1 MNLGRENEIVEFKE
15 TSGEINEAVIDIVAM
30 LNKHGRGTLY
40 FGVKNNGNVIGFQ
53 IGDSTERDIS
63 RKIFEKIKPQIY
75 PEIETDTINRIIKVS
90 FEGREK
96 PYSADGR
103 YYKRV
108 ADESREMTPSELAQ
122 FILEVNYKTWE
133 KQTTDNSI
141 DDVDETALKNF
152 LYKALKAKRMPNMNY
167 DKLALLEK
175 LNLLTTDKKYL
186 NNAGR
191 ALFSNLKPLKLKMAV
206 FATNEKR
213 TFVDISPVEGNMFEL
228 LDEAEKY
235 VKKNINWR
243 VDINDFERKEIPEI
257 PIDALREIINNSF
270 AHADYLGYS
279 KNEIDIFPN
288 RIAIYNPGAFPDDL
302 SPEDFVNS
310 TLSSK
315 VRNEIICDVL
325 YKCKAIE
332 TWGTGLKN
340 TYLLCNEAG
349 IKCSY
354 EKELEGFWFIF
365 YRNNANNVTTN
376 DTINVTINDTIK
388 MSELEMLIL
397 SEIQKDNHVTRD
409 KLASISGRTS
419 RTIQR
424 ALDSLKSKGVI
435 ERVGSNKTGN
445 WKIKI

>member
-53 IGDSTERDIS
+53 IGDSTERDIF

-122 FILEVNYKTWE
+122 FILEVNYKNWE

-152 LYKALKAKRMPNMNY
+152 LNKALKAKRMPNMNY

-213 TFVDISPVEGNMFEL
+213 TFVDISPVEGNLFEL

-235 VKKNINWR
+235 VKNSKENEQKSWR
-243 VDINDFERKEIPEI
+243 KLQHYGEHDF
-257 PIDALREIINNSF
+257 
-270 AHADYLGYS
+270 
-279 KNEIDIFPN
+279 
-288 RIAIYNPGAFPDDL
+288 
-302 SPEDFVNS
+302 
-310 TLSSK
+310 
-315 VRNEIICDVL
+315 
-325 YKCKAIE
+325 
-332 TWGTGLKN
+332 W
-340 TYLLCNEAG
+340 
-349 IKCSY
+349 
-354 EKELEGFWFIF
+354 LEE
-365 YRNNANNVTTN
+365 YTVE
-376 DTINVTINDTIK
+376 
-388 MSELEMLIL
+388 SEE
-397 SEIQKDNHVTRD
+397 V
-409 KLASISGRTS
+409 
-419 RTIQR
+419 
-424 ALDSLKSKGVI
+424 
-435 ERVGSNKTGN
+435 
-445 WKIKI
+445 

>member
-1 MNLGRENEIVEFKE
+1 
-15 TSGEINEAVIDIVAM
+15 
-30 LNKHGRGTLY
+30 
-40 FGVKNNGNVIGFQ
+40 
-53 IGDSTERDIS
+53 
-63 RKIFEKIKPQIY
+63 
-75 PEIETDTINRIIKVS
+75 
-90 FEGREK
+90 
-96 PYSADGR
+96 
-103 YYKRV
+103 
-108 ADESREMTPSELAQ
+108 
-122 FILEVNYKTWE
+122 
-133 KQTTDNSI
+133 
-141 DDVDETALKNF
+141 
-152 LYKALKAKRMPNMNY
+152 MNY

-340 TYLLCNEAG
+340 TYLLQ
-349 IKCSY
+349 ISTLY
-354 EKELEGFWFIF
+354 
-365 YRNNANNVTTN
+365 VT
-376 DTINVTINDTIK
+376 
-388 MSELEMLIL
+388 
-397 SEIQKDNHVTRD
+397 
-409 KLASISGRTS
+409 
-419 RTIQR
+419 
-424 ALDSLKSKGVI
+424 
-435 ERVGSNKTGN
+435 
-445 WKIKI
+445 KIKYYYQNK

>member
-1 MNLGRENEIVEFKE
+1 
-15 TSGEINEAVIDIVAM
+15 
-30 LNKHGRGTLY
+30 
-40 FGVKNNGNVIGFQ
+40 
-53 IGDSTERDIS
+53 
-63 RKIFEKIKPQIY
+63 
-75 PEIETDTINRIIKVS
+75 
-90 FEGREK
+90 
-96 PYSADGR
+96 
-103 YYKRV
+103 
-108 ADESREMTPSELAQ
+108 
-122 FILEVNYKTWE
+122 
-133 KQTTDNSI
+133 
-141 DDVDETALKNF
+141 
-152 LYKALKAKRMPNMNY
+152 MPNMNY

-315 VRNEIICDVL
+315 VRNV
-325 YKCKAIE
+325 
-332 TWGTGLKN
+332 
-340 TYLLCNEAG
+340 
-349 IKCSY
+349 
-354 EKELEGFWFIF
+354 
-365 YRNNANNVTTN
+365 
-376 DTINVTINDTIK
+376 
-388 MSELEMLIL
+388 
-397 SEIQKDNHVTRD
+397 
-409 KLASISGRTS
+409 
-419 RTIQR
+419 
-424 ALDSLKSKGVI
+424 
-435 ERVGSNKTGN
+435 
-445 WKIKI
+445 

>member
-1 MNLGRENEIVEFKE
+1 MNLGRENEIIEFKE
-15 TSGEINEAVIDIVAM
+15 TSGEINDAVIDIVAM
-30 LNKHGRGTLY
+30 LNKHGRGALY
-40 FGVKNNGNVIGFQ
+40 FGVKNNGDVIGFQ
-53 IGDSTERDIS
+53 IGNSTERDIS
-63 RKIFEKIKPQIY
+63 RKMFEKIKPQIY
-75 PEIETDTINRIIKVS
+75 PEIETDTANKIIKVS

-103 YYKRV
+103 YYIRV
-108 ADESREMTPSELAQ
+108 SDESREMTPSELAQ
-122 FILEVNYKTWE
+122 YILEVNYKTWE

-141 DDVDETALKNF
+141 DDVDEVSLKKF
-152 LYKALKAKRMPNMNY
+152 LDRALKARRMPDMNY
-167 DKLALLEK
+167 DKLVLLEK
-175 LNLLTTDKKYL
+175 LDLLTSDKKHL
-186 NNAGR
+186 NNAGK
-191 ALFSNLKPLKLKMAV
+191 ALFSSLKPLKLKMAI
-206 FATNEKR
+206 FATDEKR
-213 TFVDISPVEGNMFEL
+213 TFIDISPAEGNIFEL

-235 VKKNINWR
+235 VKKNINWK
-243 VDINDFERKEIPEI
+243 VDINDFERRETPEI

-288 RIAIYNPGAFPDDL
+288 RIAIYNPGAFPDGLTPD
-302 SPEDFVNS
+302 DFVNN

-340 TYLLCNEAG
+340 TYALCKEANV
-349 IKCSY
+349 KCSY

-365 YRNNANNVTTN
+365 YRNKGSDVTIN
-376 DTINVTINDTIK
+376 DTINVTINNTIK
-388 MSELEMLIL
+388 LTELEMLIV

-409 KLASISGRTS
+409 RLSFISGRTS

-424 ALDSLKSKGVI
+424 VIDSLKVKGVI
-435 ERVGSNKTGN
+435 ERVGSNKNGY
-445 WKIKI
+445 WKVIK

>member
-15 TSGEINEAVIDIVAM
+15 TSGEINDAVIDIVAM

-122 FILEVNYKTWE
+122 FILEVNYKSWE

-152 LYKALKAKRMPNMNY
+152 LDKALKAKRMPNMNY
-167 DKLALLEK
+167 DKLTLLEK

-354 EKELEGFWFIF
+354 EMESEGFWFIF
-365 YRNNANNVTTN
+365 YRNNSNNVTTN
-376 DTINVTINDTIK
+376 DTINVTTNDTIK

-424 ALDSLKSKGVI
+424 ALDSLKSKGII